1 MVFPL
6 YPFVRGA
13 DVAQNRTCDVVGL
26 HARQS
31 RAIPRQLALTG
42 PTRVGQR
49 AQVVGRHRRGGH
61 SHSPLLRLKTYMVP
75 NPPLRLSS
83 YDFILWQF
91 SFFAC

>member
-49 AQVVGRHRRGGH
+49 APLVGRHRRGGH
-61 SHSPLLRLKTYMVP
+61 IPLLRLKTYTASNLP
-75 NPPLRLSS
+75 YRLSS
-83 YDFILWQF
+83 YDIVL
-91 SFFAC
+91 CLVP